1 MVHKSSLHCAI
12 LTTSENEAPR
22 NFYQVI
28 ICDANSRDVAFAKM
42 QPAACA
48 YAQFRQVTTWVHTLR
63 RTGVSTDILF
73 MII

>member
-1 MVHKSSLHCAI
+1 MVHKSSLRCAI

-42 QPAACA
+42 QPADYLPGLCIRAVPSG
-48 YAQFRQVTTWVHTLR
+48 YYLGSHSSQNGRQY
-63 RTGVSTDILF
+63 
-73 MII
+73 